1 MCPKRGFF
9 MKKVLLYILVSLN
22 IAICFSSCNKN
33 GSGSEKPDLPMS
45 LEDAIEYTKDIWDK
59 FDIVIAWTDIVP
71 ANTQIKILPDITGK
85 DYVVSPD
92 YDAWLIFADTNPGAN
107 GGPHYRWIFVG
118 VKNGKIEMLDTT
130 SQPFT
135 FEYSE
140 EWLNHRLEIKR
151 VLYSSATKSSLFDC
165 HPQRTSS
172 STSNNCWAVIIS
184 GGVDMYNNYERY
196 WNDCSWIYKTLRQTY
211 GYPKNHI
218 IPLISDGTDPDFSE
232 VWVSFYNPL
241 NEITTIVSGVYQ

>member
-1 MCPKRGFF
+1 

-151 VLYSSATKSSLFDC
+151 VLY
-165 HPQRTSS
+165 
-172 STSNNCWAVIIS
+172 
-184 GGVDMYNNYERY
+184 
-196 WNDCSWIYKTLRQTY
+196 
-211 GYPKNHI
+211 
-218 IPLISDGTDPDFSE
+218 
-232 VWVSFYNPL
+232 
-241 NEITTIVSGVYQ
+241 